1 MASSETAMIERD
13 VFAEGLRLVRAGEAE
28 GVPLRLIGG
37 VAVRLRTAEAVPP
50 NLSRSSPDID
60 LVTTKGSST
69 RAGRLI
75 GGLGYAPHVAFNAL
89 HGQERMLFYDEANDR
104 KLDVFVGSF
113 RMSHAIPVAERLE
126 ADALT
131 IPLAELLMTKL
142 QVFELNEKD
151 IRDAL
156 AILYAFP
163 VGETD
168 TETINAALVAT
179 LCCADWGLWRT
190 ITGNVECLRG
200 ELANYD
206 LPPPGRERVA
216 ERLEALAERIER
228 EPKSRSWRLRA
239 RLGERK
245 RWYELPEEPG

>member
-1 MASSETAMIERD
+1 MIERD
-13 VFAEGLRLVRAGEAE
+13 VFVEGPRLVRAGEAE
-28 GVPLRLIGG
+28 GVQLRLIGG

-50 NLSRSSPDID
+50 ALMRPSPDID
-60 LVTTKGSST
+60 LVTRKGST
-69 RAGRLI
+69 ARAGRVI
-75 GGLGYAPHVAFNAL
+75 SDLGYAPHVAFNAL
-89 HGQERMLFYDEANDR
+89 HGQERMLFYDEANHR

-126 ADALT
+126 TDPLT

-163 VGETD
+163 VD
-168 TETINAALVAT
+168 DADAETINAALVAA

-200 ELANYD
+200 ELAKYD